1 MTIRKATTIDIPR
14 IMEIFDNA
22 RRYMRAT
29 DNRTQWDNGYPSENI
44 VRNDICRGWSHVV
57 ETGGNIISTFC
68 LMSDQEPSYAAI
80 DGPGWLDNSPYL
92 TIHRLA
98 SDESHSGILH
108 LVTGYALSL
117 SGNIRIDT
125 HADNRPM
132 LSALQHEKYTY
143 CGIIRLPD
151 NSKRL
156 AFQLKF
162 T

>member
-14 IMEIFDNA
+14 IMEIFDIA

-57 ETGGNIISTFC
+57 ETGGKIISTFC
-68 LMSDQEPSYAAI
+68 LMSDPEPSYAAI

-98 SDESHSGILH
+98 SDGSHSGILH

-117 SGNIRIDT
+117 SDNIRIDT

-132 LSALQHEKYTY
+132 LSALQREKYTY